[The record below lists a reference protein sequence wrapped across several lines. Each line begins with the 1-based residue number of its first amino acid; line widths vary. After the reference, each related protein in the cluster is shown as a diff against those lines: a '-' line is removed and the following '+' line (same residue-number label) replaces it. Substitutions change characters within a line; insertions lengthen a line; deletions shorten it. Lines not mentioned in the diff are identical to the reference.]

1 MENAIIIGIVIIVI
15 IVGIYSTVKHF
26 KGESS
31 CCGGGGY
38 KPKKKKLPVI
48 LYTKTFI
55 IDGMHC
61 EHCKNR
67 VEEIVNDIDGTAGRV
82 DLKKGELKVSYA
94 QDVDDETIKSHIER
108 VGYIVT
114 EITKD

>member
-1 MENAIIIGIVIIVI
+1 MENFIIIGIIIIVI
-15 IVGIYSTVKHF
+15 AVGIYSTVKHF
-26 KGESS
+26 KGESG

-38 KPKKKKLPVI
+38 KPRRKKLSHVI
-48 LYTKTFI
+48 YTKTFS

-82 DLKKGELKVSYA
+82 DLKKGELKVSYE
-94 QDVDDETIKSHIER
+94 QDVADEIIRSRIEK
-108 VGYIVT
+108 VGYVVT
-114 EITKD
+114 GITKD